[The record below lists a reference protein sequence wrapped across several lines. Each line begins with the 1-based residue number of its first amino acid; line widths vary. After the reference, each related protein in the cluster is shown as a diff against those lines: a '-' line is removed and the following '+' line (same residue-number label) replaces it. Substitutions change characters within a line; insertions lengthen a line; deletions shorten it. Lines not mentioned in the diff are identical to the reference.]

1 MYFVQLRAGYDFGL
15 SAEQEAFL
23 SDVREFAR
31 TRVASRAAEID
42 QTGVYPGDLVAEAA
56 ARGLMGITIRQEF
69 GGAGRDHVSYAA
81 AIEALAA
88 ASATLSVI
96 VAVHTSLVAEPIQE
110 FGTPEQKSR
119 WLPALA
125 RGEAVGAFALSEA
138 QSGSDAANQR
148 TVARPAGDGYRLHG
162 EKVWVA
168 SGEAAALVL
177 VFAATQPGEGGRGI
191 SAFLVP
197 SDVPGL
203 TRVPSP
209 DSLGVRGL
217 GCMDLR
223 LSDVHMDAAALL
235 GARDAGFALAK
246 RALEGGRVAIA
257 AQSLGVGQA
266 ALDEALDYARRRE
279 AFGHPIGVFQAIQF
293 QLADLATDL
302 EAARMLTWKAADAL
316 DRAPHAVVE
325 AAMAKLQASE
335 AAHRAADRAL
345 QILASEGYR
354 RGSTIERLFRDIRAA
369 EIYQGTSEVQ
379 RLIIARDVV
388 ESPDDP
394 R

>member
-1 MYFVQLRAGYDFGL
+1 MDFELSVDQASFVA
-15 SAEQEAFL
+15 
-23 SDVREFAR
+23 DVREFAR
-31 TRVASRAAEID
+31 TRVAPRAAEID
-42 QTGVYPGDLVAEAA
+42 QTGTYPRDLVVEAS
-56 ARGLMGITIRQEF
+56 ARGLMGMTLRPEF
-69 GGAGRDHVSYAA
+69 GGGGRDYVTYAA
-81 AIEALAA
+81 AIEALAS
-88 ASATLSVI
+88 ASATLAVI
-96 VAVHTSLVAEPIQE
+96 IAVHTSLVAEPLQE
-110 FGTPEQKSR
+110 FGTPAQHSQ

-125 RGEAVGAFALSEA
+125 RGEAIGAFALTEA

-148 TVARPAGDGYRLHG
+148 TVAAADGDGYRLEG

-168 SGEAAALVL
+168 NAEAAALVL
-177 VFAATQPGEGGRGI
+177 VFAATRPGEGGRGI

-197 SDVPGL
+197 VDAAGL

-223 LSDVHMDAAALL
+223 LSGVRADRAARL
-235 GARDAGFALAK
+235 GALDAGFPLAK

-266 ALDEALDYARRRE
+266 ALDEALKYARRRE

-302 EAARMLTWKAADAL
+302 EAARMLTWRAADAR

-325 AAMAKLQASE
+325 ASMAKLQASE
-335 AAHRAADRAL
+335 AAHRAADRAM

-354 RGSTIERLFRDIRAA
+354 RGSTIERLFRDSRAA

-388 ESPDDP
+388 ESPDTQ